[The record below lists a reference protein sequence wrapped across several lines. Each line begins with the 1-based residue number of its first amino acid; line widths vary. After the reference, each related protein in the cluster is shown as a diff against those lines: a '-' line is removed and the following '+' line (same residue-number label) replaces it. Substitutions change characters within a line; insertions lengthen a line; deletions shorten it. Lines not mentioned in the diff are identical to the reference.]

1 MRQFIQRHRDQILG
15 VLSGFDRLRLRGTL
29 RLLTS
34 VGGMMSYL
42 SLAGVLIKDFMG
54 YAEELTRRLRQTTEE
69 NAQATGRPV
78 RYLPGA
84 TRKDELIEKIRRE
97 EGLAADGLIA
107 VLSTLENCYSY
118 DIYRNRSAKQVQLR
132 QRPRKCLHY
141 YFYFLDDTF
150 GLTQVRLQTWFP
162 FNVHVVLNGREWL
175 ARRLDAAGI
184 GYRRQDNCFVDLE
197 DFVRAQQL
205 ADRQPR
211 IAWPKHL
218 KRLLDRVHP
227 LHQQLFAECPGPYY
241 WTSEQSEWA
250 TDIAFRSTEALGE
263 LYRTLIHHGIETFQ
277 SPDVMRFLGHKV
289 PAHGGVNGH
298 FAGQV
303 VTDLKHRPEGV
314 RLKHRVGRN
323 TLKMY
328 DKQGTVLRVET
339 TINDVRGLKVFR
351 HRTEKPQ
358 GEREWLPLRKGV
370 ADMSRRVQLSH
381 SANRRYLQALS
392 KIDAHTPLSRVA
404 DKLCQPAWDERGR
417 RHRALNPLASEDAQ
431 LLEAVSRGE
440 FYITGFRNR
449 NVRQVLFGEATT
461 DEQRRRQASRVTR
474 KLALLRAHG
483 LIRKVPKSHRY
494 LLTAAGQT
502 AIPVLLATRN
512 ATLDQLT
519 PAA

>member
-1 MRQFIQRHRDQILG
+1 MRQFIQRHQDQILG
-15 VLSGFDRLRLRGTL
+15 VLSGFDRMRFRGTL
-29 RLLTS
+29 RWLTS
-34 VGGMMSYL
+34 VGGMMGFL
-42 SLAGVLIKDFMG
+42 SLVGVLIKDFMV
-54 YAEELTRRLRQTTEE
+54 YAEGVTKQLRQATEE
-69 NAQATGRPV
+69 RARAAGRPV

-84 TRKDELIEKIRRE
+84 TRKDELIEKILRK

-118 DIYRNRSAKQVQLR
+118 DIYRNRSAQQVQLR
-132 QRPRKCLHY
+132 RRPRKCLHY
-141 YFYFLDDTF
+141 YFYFVDDTF

-175 ARRLDAAGI
+175 ARQLDTAGV
-184 GYRRQDNCFVDLE
+184 GYRRRDNCFVDLD
-197 DFVRAQQL
+197 DFAVAQRL

-218 KRLLDRVHP
+218 ERLLNRVHP
-227 LHQQLFAECPGPYY
+227 LHRERFAKCPGPYY
-241 WTSEQSEWA
+241 WTIEQSEWA
-250 TDIAFRSTEALGE
+250 TDVAFRSAQALGD
-263 LYRTLIHHGIETFQ
+263 LYATLIHHGIETFQ

-298 FAGQV
+298 FTGQV
-303 VTDLKHRPEGV
+303 VSDLKHRPEGV
-314 RLKHRVGRN
+314 RIKHRVGRN

-339 TINDVRGLKVFR
+339 TLNDVRSLKVFR
-351 HRTEKPQ
+351 RRADQPPGQ
-358 GEREWLPLRKGV
+358 REWLPLRKGV

-404 DKLCQPAWDERGR
+404 DALCQPAWDKRGR
-417 RHRALNPLASEDAQ
+417 RHRALNPLAAEDAQ
-431 LLEAVSRGE
+431 LLAAVTRGE
-440 FYITGFRNR
+440 FNITGFRNR
-449 NVRQVLFGEATT
+449 DVRQVLFGEATT
-461 DEQRRRQASRVTR
+461 DVQRRRQASRVTR

-494 LLTAAGQT
+494 LLTSAGQT
-502 AIPVLLATRN
+502 AIPALLAARK

>member
-15 VLSGFDRLRLRGTL
+15 FLSGFDRLRLRGTL

-54 YAEELTRRLRQTTEE
+54 YAEELTKRLRQNTEE
-69 NAQATGRPV
+69 NAQAAGRPV

-84 TRKDELIEKIRRE
+84 TRKDELIQKIRRE

-118 DIYRNRSAKQVQLR
+118 DIYRNRSAQQVQLR
-132 QRPRKCLHY
+132 RRPRKCLHY
-141 YFYFLDDTF
+141 YFYFMDDTF

-175 ARRLDAAGI
+175 ARQLDAAGI
-184 GYRRQDNCFVDLE
+184 GYQRRDNCFVDLE
-197 DFVRAQQL
+197 DFARAQQL

-218 KRLLDRVHP
+218 QRLLDRVHP
-227 LHQQLFAECPGPYY
+227 LHQELFAACPGPYY

-250 TDIAFRSTEALGE
+250 TDVAFRSTEALGE
-263 LYRTLIHHGIETFQ
+263 LYRTLIQHGIKTFQ

-303 VTDLKHRPEGV
+303 VSDLKHRPEGV
-314 RLKHRVGRN
+314 RIKHRLGRN
-323 TLKMY
+323 SLKMY
-328 DKQGTVLRVET
+328 DKQGSVLRVET
-339 TINDVRGLKVFR
+339 TLNDVRGLKVFR
-351 HRTEKPQ
+351 HRADQPQ
-358 GEREWLPLRKGV
+358 GQREWLPLRKGV

-417 RHRALNPLASEDAQ
+417 RHRALNPLAAEDAQ
-431 LLEAVSRGE
+431 LLAAVARGE
-440 FYITGFRNR
+440 FHITGFRNR
-449 NVRQVLFGEATT
+449 DVRRVLFGEAAT
-461 DEQRRRQASRVTR
+461 DVQRRRDASRVTR

-483 LIRKVPKSHRY
+483 LIRKVPGSHRY
-494 LLTAAGQT
+494 LLTSAGQT
-502 AIPVLLATRN
+502 AIPALLATRN
-512 ATLDQLT
+512 ATIDQLT